1 MLLYGSTDSGHSYK
15 VRSFLLLSNTP
26 HQYKWIDLK
35 LPRAKRGST
44 FVAASKFGEV
54 PLLIN
59 QDQTFCQSNAIL
71 IYLAKLTGQFGG
83 VANKHSQAIAEW
95 LYWETNR
102 IGFSIPNLRY
112 ALNMEDQPQE
122 VLLYLR
128 SRAVC
133 DLSDLNNA
141 LSAQDFLLSCGPT
154 IADISCSAYLFWL
167 NDIAI
172 NLEDYSFISAWL
184 DKIVALP
191 NWAHPD
197 DSLLPLIEL

>member
-35 LPRAKRGST
+35 LPRSKRGT
-44 FVAASKFGEV
+44 KFMGASKFAEV
-54 PLLIN
+54 PVLIN
-59 QDQTFCQSNAIL
+59 QDQAFCQSNAIL

-83 VANKHSQAIAEW
+83 GGNKQSQAIAEW

-112 ALNMEDQPQE
+112 ALSMEDQPQE

-128 SRAVC
+128 NRAIC
-133 DLSDLNNA
+133 DLGVLNEA
-141 LSAQDFLLSCGPT
+141 LSAQDFLLSYGPT

-167 NDIAI
+167 NQIGI
-172 NLEDYSFISAWL
+172 NLDDYSFINSWL
-184 DKIVALP
+184 GKIAALP
-191 NWAHPD
+191 NWVHPD
-197 DSLLPLIEL
+197 DCLLPLIE